1 MSTIFQVIQVALVG
15 ISLAFKGNV
24 TVSVAP
30 HGQSHQPLDAIGQ
43 IKENNK
49 HLALLGSVDAL
60 VVHQFIA
67 QVNARMHKKHS
78 QQINR
83 GESLERQYFCPE
95 YLQRYKGNA
104 FCGFSQPLGAVS
116 AIRRFHLGRH
126 SRRAAARVNRE
137 TITLGMAFNAVAQTM
152 SVAPVVTTSSTRRMC
167 FPAQRSAPRV
177 KA

>member
-24 TVSVAP
+24 AVSVAA

-60 VVHQFIA
+60 VVHQLIA
-67 QVNARMHKKHS
+67 QVNAGMHKKHS

-83 GESLERQYFCPE
+83 CESLERQYFCPE

-104 FCGFSQPLGAVS
+104 FYGFSQPQRAVS
-116 AIRRFHLGRH
+116 VLSQFHYNSFG
-126 SRRAAARVNRE
+126 
-137 TITLGMAFNAVAQTM
+137 TLFQAGSGEGKEGNGHVGNGSQRGGTDDECR
-152 SVAPVVTTSSTRRMC
+152 SSC
-167 FPAQRSAPRV
+167 HNVINQ
-177 KA
+177 